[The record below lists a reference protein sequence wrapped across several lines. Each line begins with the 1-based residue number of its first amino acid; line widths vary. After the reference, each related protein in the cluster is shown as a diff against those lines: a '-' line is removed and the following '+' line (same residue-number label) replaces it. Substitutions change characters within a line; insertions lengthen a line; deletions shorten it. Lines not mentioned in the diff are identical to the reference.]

1 LAQAIAQ
8 GDAAA
13 VKSAAHKLKGGAANI
28 GAAGAAALCAQLETL
43 AHVGGDGI
51 REVMSQLEVEL
62 GRVDAALD
70 RVLDPIS

>member
-1 LAQAIAQ
+1 
-8 GDAAA
+8 
-13 VKSAAHKLKGGAANI
+13 
-28 GAAGAAALCAQLETL
+28 L